1 MGPSFSQ
8 RLPGL
13 TFLFFYEKDYH
24 LERIRSD
31 NEMQATMKKK
41 LDQFYFEF
49 LIQKLMKC
57 WKWFYACT
65 LFVLIYQ
72 SIT

>member
-1 MGPSFSQ
+1 
-8 RLPGL
+8 
-13 TFLFFYEKDYH
+13 
-24 LERIRSD
+24 
-31 NEMQATMKKK
+31 MQATMKEK

-57 WKWFYACT
+57 WQWFYARA

-72 SIT
+72 SFA